1 MRQEIRRIYNLHSP
15 INLNNR
21 GACKSGVLLE
31 EAFRV
36 TSEYTK
42 QATRHASKIKSG
54 KTKGCLNHRPAHL
67 VETKSEYQI
76 KGNDWISLVARQAI
90 WKGYLLFDALEHSFV
105 RSIMA
110 MCPWT
115 F

>member
-1 MRQEIRRIYNLHSP
+1 M
-15 INLNNR
+15 
-21 GACKSGVLLE
+21 
-31 EAFRV
+31 

-90 WKGYLLFDALEHSFV
+90 WTGYLLFDALEHSFV